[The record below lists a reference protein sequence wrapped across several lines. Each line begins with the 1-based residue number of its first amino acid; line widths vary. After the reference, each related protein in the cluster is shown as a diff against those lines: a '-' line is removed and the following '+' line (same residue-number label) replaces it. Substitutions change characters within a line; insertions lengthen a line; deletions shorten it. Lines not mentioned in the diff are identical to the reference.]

1 MDSPEVYAESF
12 GVCRAGSDEPVT
24 PVAALLQ
31 QFLLAV
37 SMGSSCDRE
46 RRLPSPM
53 RRTVFPKDL
62 PLRAW
67 NRRLQSCQDVRRLI
81 HPIHHLFFSTQGGSK

>member
-46 RRLPSPM
+46 RRLPY
-53 RRTVFPKDL
+53 RCV
-62 PLRAW
+62 
-67 NRRLQSCQDVRRLI
+67 V
-81 HPIHHLFFSTQGGSK
+81 LFFRRIYHSARGIADYSGVRTCAD